1 MAGGAAKPGTS
12 PAAVSVPGVR
22 RREKLAKPPRTGWG
36 WPKERAK
43 LETADVCQR
52 ADQIR
57 SAGQGL
63 YTNSTLFS
71 APSQRPVT
79 LVRPA

>member
-1 MAGGAAKPGTS
+1 M
-12 PAAVSVPGVR
+12 
-22 RREKLAKPPRTGWG
+22 LAKPPRTGCAY
-36 WPKERAK
+36 PKERAK
-43 LETADVCQR
+43 PETAGVCQR

-63 YTNSTLFS
+63 YTNSTLLS